1 MTITAKTL
9 ISLKIPYSIY
19 FRMIIYIYIYRDIH
33 IHTDLKVHRFR
44 HQQGLKTWPRPQFG
58 KGLSDPLSASGWIWR
73 WAASQGI
80 TGICTIYMYI
90 IHIRIYTYIYISIIQ
105 KTCTILASIYLYINT
120 NHSIY
125 HHNNCKM

>member
-19 FRMIIYIYIYRDIH
+19 FRMIYIYIDIH

-44 HQQGLKTWPRPQFG
+44 HQQRLKTWPRPQFG

-80 TGICTIYMYI
+80 TGICTICMYI
-90 IHIRIYTYIYISIIQ
+90 IHIYIYMCVYIYIH
-105 KTCTILASIYLYINT
+105 IY
-120 NHSIY
+120 
-125 HHNNCKM
+125 